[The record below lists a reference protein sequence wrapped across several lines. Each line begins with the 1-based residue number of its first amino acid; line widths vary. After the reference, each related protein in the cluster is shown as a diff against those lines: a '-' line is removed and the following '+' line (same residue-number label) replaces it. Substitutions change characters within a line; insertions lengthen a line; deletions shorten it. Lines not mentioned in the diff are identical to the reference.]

1 MPGHTRSTPA
11 PADPDE
17 REDARVGFRAPRLE
31 DGAAL
36 WRIARDSQVLDLNSS
51 YTYLLWCRD
60 FARTSIV
67 ATVDREVGGFVTGYI
82 RPDQPD
88 TVMVWQ
94 VAVDAEHRG
103 HRLGRRMLDALADGL
118 ADRSVRRME
127 TTITPDNEASIA
139 LFSSFAQGR
148 EAELQREPVFPAGLF
163 PDGHDAEV
171 LFRIGPW

>member
-1 MPGHTRSTPA
+1 MPAHTTSTTT
-11 PADPDE
+11 PADPDKRDE
-17 REDARVGFRAPRLE
+17 ARVGFRAPEVE

-67 ATVDREVGGFVTGYI
+67 ATVDGEVGGFVTGYI
-82 RPDQPD
+82 RPDRPD
-88 TVMVWQ
+88 VLMVWQ

-103 HRLGRRMLDALADGL
+103 HGLARRMLDALADGV

-139 LFSSFAQGR
+139 LFSSFAQAR
-148 EAELQREPVFPAGLF
+148 EAAFEREPVFAAELF

>member
-1 MPGHTRSTPA
+1 MSAPV

-17 REDARVGFRAPRLE
+17 HAQARVDFRAPRVE
-31 DGAAL
+31 DGASL

-60 FARTSIV
+60 FAQTSVV
-67 ATVDREVGGFVTGYI
+67 ATVEGVVGGFVTGFI
-82 RPDQPD
+82 RPDRPD

-103 HRLGRRMLDALADGL
+103 HGLARRMLDALADGL

-139 LFSSFAQGR
+139 LFASFAQARGAAF
-148 EAELQREPVFPAGLF
+148 EREPVFPAELF
-163 PDGHDAEV
+163 PDGHETEV

>member
-1 MPGHTRSTPA
+1 M
-11 PADPDE
+11 PADPE
-17 REDARVGFRAPRLE
+17 KETQARVAFRAPRLE

-36 WRIARDSQVLDLNSS
+36 WRIARDSKVLDLNSS
-51 YTYLLWCRD
+51 YTYLMWCRD
-60 FARTSIV
+60 FAQTSVV
-67 ATVDREVGGFVTGYI
+67 ATVDGQVGGFVTGFL
-82 RPDQPD
+82 RPERDD

-103 HRLGRRMLDALADGL
+103 HGLARRMLDALVDGL

-127 TTITPDNEASIA
+127 TTITADNEASIA

-148 EAELQREPVFPAGLF
+148 GAAMKREPVFPAELF
-163 PDGHDAEV
+163 PDGHDTEL